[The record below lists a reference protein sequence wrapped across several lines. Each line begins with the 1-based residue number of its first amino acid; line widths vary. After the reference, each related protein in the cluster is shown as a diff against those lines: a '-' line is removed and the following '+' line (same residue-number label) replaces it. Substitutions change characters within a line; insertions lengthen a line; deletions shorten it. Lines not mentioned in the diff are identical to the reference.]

1 MYDSFRSDQP
11 LSEYL
16 RMKGADSALRES
28 VLETAL
34 FLEDVLGLRLED
46 SDMTDDVLGNE
57 AAIRSFVANRSR
69 VAADDETHGV

>member
-16 RMKGADSALRES
+16 RMKRADGALRES

-46 SDMTDDVLGNE
+46 SDMTEDVLGNE
-57 AAIRSFVANRSR
+57 AAIRSFVANRTR
-69 VAADDETHGV
+69 VTADDETHGV